1 MIGGDDI
8 QSQSIVDYDSFV
20 NGCDGT
26 ELREKCIQLGILSRR
41 DRRGKVKRRIHY
53 LNLIQHH
60 IEQQQDRQAEEDE
73 WAQCETCKKWR
84 MVSWQ
89 FFNPTQQVSIHTK
102 APKVLYIL

>member
-89 FFNPTQQVSIHTK
+89 FNPTQQVSIHTK